1 MVTSSLH
8 TTDTEVEFADDI
20 QLVSTTD
27 LKGDITYAN
36 PAFCQVA
43 GYRLEEMLGQHHNLV
58 HHPTCPR
65 QRLPISG
72 PTCRRANHGEAW

>member
-1 MVTSSLH
+1 MVTSTLH
-8 TTDTEVEFADDI
+8 TTDTEVEFTDNV

-43 GYRLEEMLGQHHNLV
+43 AYSGEVEQPFR
-58 HHPTCPR
+58 PT
-65 QRLPISG
+65 
-72 PTCRRANHGEAW
+72 